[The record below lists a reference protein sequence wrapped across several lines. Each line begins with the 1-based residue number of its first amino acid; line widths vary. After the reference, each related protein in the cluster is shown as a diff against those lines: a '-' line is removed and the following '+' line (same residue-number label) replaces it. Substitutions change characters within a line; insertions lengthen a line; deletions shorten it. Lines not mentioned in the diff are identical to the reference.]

1 MIRFKDVHL
10 SFAGKEIFSEFNLE
24 VPDNEKLLLSGPS
37 GCGKTTLFRIL
48 LGFEKIAAG
57 KVFYGDLEVTAPNIR
72 AIRNQI
78 FYLSQDIDFRNA
90 PVGEIL
96 EEIFSYE
103 PNRDI
108 KRGSDRQRHLMRL
121 LDLEDDILQQNM
133 PALSGGERQRLGLLV
148 CFLLNRPV
156 WLLDEPTSSLD
167 EELRKKVLNHV
178 MAAGKTV
185 IIISHDNIWRQC
197 DTCQIER
204 WS

>member
-1 MIRFKDVHL
+1 MEKVT
-10 SFAGKEIFSEFNLE
+10 AGQIF
-24 VPDNEKLLLSGPS
+24 
-37 GCGKTTLFRIL
+37 C
-48 LGFEKIAAG
+48 
-57 KVFYGDLEVTAPNIR
+57 GDLEVTASNIR

-90 PVGEIL
+90 PVGAIL

-108 KRGSDRQRHLMRL
+108 KPGSDPQRHLMQL

-133 PALSGGERQRLGLLV
+133 PSLSGGERQRLGLLV

-167 EELRKKVLNHV
+167 AELRKRVLNHV